1 MTSETVVNC
10 LVNYTARFGIPE
22 EVLTDNGVNFVFKV
36 TKMFYETLG
45 IHQICTFPYHHR
57 QMERWNGSMPH

>member
-10 LVNYTARFGIPE
+10 LVNYTARCGVPD
-22 EVLTDNGVNFVFKV
+22 EVLTDNGANFVTKV
-36 TKMFYETLG
+36 MKMIYETLG
-45 IHQICTFPYHHR
+45 IHQIRTFLYHHR